1 MGATAKTIAGRFG
14 WIISLSQLGD
24 PGQVLRSFRLRF
36 ELIQFSSKTRS
47 FPSVGVTAI
56 PTVKETIPPAQAVKW
71 IFVFPIRQGSILQI
85 KRTFPEIRRSVR
97 KAATHRAAA
106 HHLHRGRNRE
116 VLGQRQKAAATGLRR
131 VLTGRVH

>member
-1 MGATAKTIAGRFG
+1 M
-14 WIISLSQLGD
+14 GD

-71 IFVFPIRQGSILQI
+71 IFVFPIRRVVADSETILAPCGSYVDVGGH
-85 KRTFPEIRRSVR
+85 FAV
-97 KAATHRAAA
+97 
-106 HHLHRGRNRE
+106 
-116 VLGQRQKAAATGLRR
+116 
-131 VLTGRVH
+131 